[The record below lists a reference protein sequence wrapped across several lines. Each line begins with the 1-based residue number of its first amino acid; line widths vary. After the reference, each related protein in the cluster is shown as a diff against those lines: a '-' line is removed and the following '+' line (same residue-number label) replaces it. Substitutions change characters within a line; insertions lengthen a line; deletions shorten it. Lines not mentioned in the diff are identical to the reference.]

1 MRFVRSCARLG
12 STVPKI
18 IALGV
23 ILAVAGSVLVR
34 ADPRD
39 GGWAQDRSSLQPD
52 SNVIWGQ
59 LDNGFRYAVLPHDGV
74 PGRVS
79 IQLLVLAGS
88 LDERSNE
95 LGLAHFIEHMAFNG
109 TRNFQASEMNSF
121 FQHLGMDFGS
131 DVNAMTTFDHTVF
144 ELEFQENTEDLL
156 RRGMTLFRDFADGIE
171 FSQEEID
178 KERGVVLSE
187 LRGNDGF
194 EFRTQNAATRF
205 FFKGLTLPERI
216 PIGKVEILNT
226 ADRADFK
233 GYYDRNYR
241 PDVMFLVATGDFD
254 PSWMVG
260 LVGEFFGSMTKPT
273 TKVPER
279 PMGRLSNGRG
289 LRASVFEISHVGSAS
304 VQVASIEEDKARSDS
319 LAVRRNWHEREL
331 AATLLG
337 NRLRRMIP
345 GTGGS
350 GATVMKMGGYNA
362 TMAGLSAPGG
372 GGWRNGLLSLDQV
385 IRLTYEDGFQAKE
398 AERMRKRGI
407 LDLEKM
413 RAQAEKLDPA
423 VVSRALVDSIVN
435 DQVFIGLGA
444 ELALEESYLRDLDIE
459 DVNRAFRDSWDMDSL
474 AYHLSGEVTVKGGP
488 DEIVDDLSRHRKGGI
503 SYVSMTPEQFKE
515 FVPPDWGSVGEVV
528 ERVEVPEY
536 DAALMRFSNGVHFNF
551 IESDQEPSLIR
562 AVVRVGGGLFDL
574 KGNRK
579 AIRDFALRT
588 VLGSGT
594 AHFMADDIGSLLSA
608 SMLEFSFDLKQ
619 HDAFTFRG
627 MFGIEDMDTFLGI
640 VTEFLYQPK
649 FSRVVFNGELMNAM
663 QARQNAALGL
673 RDGFMKLDNHLYRTD
688 ARFVWGGPMDYAT
701 LAVSD
706 VRKWMDEPLKS
717 GYVEVSLVGDIPEQV
732 AVESMARTLGA
743 LPSRAEKKTTRVVR
757 PVTVAARPEFQRV
770 EFVGEAYQAVAVGIW
785 PIEEKLTF
793 EEEVNL
799 SVLNKILEVRI
810 RNEVRENLGLAYAPR
825 SEYKKFPEYKKFA
838 LIQATVDCSPDEAE
852 AIAETIERIATNL
865 AEEGVSQDEF
875 EGAVEPYVG
884 HVRQAVVT
892 NPFLLEAVLMRA
904 QEKPE
909 SVDRAIAL
917 KAGLDD
923 VIKLEEVERLGKKV
937 LARENT
943 RTVAIVPKPFVGVFQ
958 IDEGGSAGEEVLGGS
973 IY

>member
-1 MRFVRSCARLG
+1 MSFVCSCARLARILPRVAG
-12 STVPKI
+12 
-18 IALGV
+18 LGL
-23 ILAVAGSVLVR
+23 ILAVVGSVCVQ
-34 ADPRD
+34 ADPRT
-39 GGWAQDRSSLQPD
+39 GGWAQDRSSLKPD
-52 SNVIWGQ
+52 PSVIWGQ

-88 LDERSNE
+88 LDERSSE
-95 LGLAHFIEHMAFNG
+95 QGLAHFIEHMAFNG

-131 DVNAMTTFDHTVF
+131 DVNAMTTFDHTVY
-144 ELEFQENTEDLL
+144 ELEFQENTDDLL

-187 LRGNDGF
+187 LRGHDGF

-226 ADRADFK
+226 ANRADFK
-233 GYYDRNYR
+233 GYYERNYR
-241 PDVMFLVATGDFD
+241 PDLMFLVASGDFD
-254 PSWMVG
+254 PAWMVG
-260 LVGEFFGSMTKPT
+260 MVGEFFGSMAKPT
-273 TKVPER
+273 TGIPDR

-304 VQVASIEEDKARSDS
+304 VQVASIEEDKTRSDS
-319 LAVRRNWHEREL
+319 LAVRRQWHEREL
-331 AATLLG
+331 AAALLG

-350 GATVMKMGGYNA
+350 GASVMKMGGYNA

-372 GGWRNGLLSLDQV
+372 EGWRNGLLSLDQV
-385 IRLTYEDGFQAKE
+385 IRLTHEDGFQAKE
-398 AERMRKRGI
+398 ADWMRKRGI

-423 VVSRALVDSIVN
+423 VVSRALVESIVN

-444 ELALEESYLRDLDIE
+444 ELALEESYLRDLNIGDI
-459 DVNRAFRDSWDMDSL
+459 NRAFRESWAMDSL

-488 DEIVDDLSRHRKGGI
+488 DEIVDDLNRHRRGGI

-515 FVPPDWGSVGEVV
+515 FELQDWGPVGEMV
-528 ERVEVPEY
+528 ERQEVPEFG
-536 DAALMRFSNGVHFNF
+536 ASLMSFSNGVRFNF
-551 IESDQEPSLIR
+551 IESDKEPALIR

-579 AIRDFALRT
+579 AIRDFALKT
-588 VLGSGT
+588 VLRSGT
-594 AHFMADDIGSLLSA
+594 AHYMADDIGSLLNG
-608 SMLEFSFDLKQ
+608 SMLEFSFDLDQ

-627 MFGIEDMDTFLGI
+627 TFGIEDLDTFLGI
-640 VTEFLYQPK
+640 VTEFLYNPK
-649 FSRVVFNGELMNAM
+649 FSRTVFNGELMGAM
-663 QARQNAALGL
+663 QARQSAALGL
-673 RDGFMKLDNHLYRTD
+673 QDGFRKLDNHLYRTD

-706 VRKWMDEPLKS
+706 VRKWMDEPLSK
-717 GYVEVSLVGDIPEQV
+717 GYVEASMVGDIPEQL
-732 AVESMARTLGA
+732 AVEAVARTLGS
-743 LPSRAEKKTTRVVR
+743 LPQRADKKKTRVVR

-770 EFVGEAYQAVAVGIW
+770 EFVGEAYQAAAVGIW
-785 PIEEKLTF
+785 PIEEKLSF
-793 EEEVNL
+793 EEKVNL
-799 SVLNKILEVRI
+799 SVLSKILEVRI
-810 RNEVRENLGLAYAPR
+810 RNEVRENLGLAYAPQA
-825 SEYKKFPEYKKFA
+825 EFKKFPEYKKFA
-838 LIQATVDCSPDEAE
+838 LVRAMVDCSPDEAE
-852 AIAETIERIATNL
+852 SIAHTIERIATNL
-865 AEEGVSQDEF
+865 AVEGVSEEEF
-875 EGAVEPYVG
+875 AGAVEPFVG
-884 HVRQAVVT
+884 HVRQALVT
-892 NPFLLEAVLMRA
+892 NQFLLQSVLMRA

-909 SVDRAIAL
+909 TVEEAIAL

-923 VIKLEEVERLGKKV
+923 VIALEEVERLGKLV
-937 LARENT
+937 LAEENT

-958 IDEGGSAGEEVLGGS
+958 IEEGGSAGEAVIGRP
-973 IY
+973 